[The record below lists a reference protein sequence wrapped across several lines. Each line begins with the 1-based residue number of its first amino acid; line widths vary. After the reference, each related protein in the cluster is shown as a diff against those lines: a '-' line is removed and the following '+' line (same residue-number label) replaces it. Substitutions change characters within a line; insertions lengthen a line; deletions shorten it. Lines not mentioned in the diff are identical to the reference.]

1 MLSRLSWNILWFQS
15 VESGSPA
22 FEAGLH
28 PGDVLFRVNGTA
40 VQGLLHV
47 QVVSLILSHAHHVRI
62 QVAPL
67 ASTTIKVCRRKQVP
81 APYRVS
87 RLLVGRRSRGGSDD
101 RRRHSSSLFRRL
113 SNRKVE
119 QLSSPIAPPN
129 RSFVQ
134 FNRSLS
140 SGDSQCNSPLANR
153 SPTPGKLSDSSSSAG
168 STAPNSPAS
177 QFSRPSSLKG
187 LKHKGL
193 SAAVNR
199 RQSWHNIPQSP
210 LARTPNSSPM
220 MMSPTR
226 SPSPLIHPPP
236 GGLLH
241 PPGISNMTQ
250 TYNPQQQQQHSS
262 PGSSPLSSSANVER
276 HLVGGAV
283 SCQSNAESSSSSI
296 SQSIQSVSKSSG
308 PSF

>member
-1 MLSRLSWNILWFQS
+1 M
-15 VESGSPA
+15 ESGSPA
-22 FEAGLH
+22 FEAGLCA
-28 PGDVLFRVNGTA
+28 GDVLFRVNGTA

-47 QVVSLILSHAHHVRI
+47 QVVSLILTHAHHVRI

-81 APYRVS
+81 TPNRVS
-87 RLLVGRRSRGGSDD
+87 RLLVGRKSRGGSDD
-101 RRRHSSSLFRRL
+101 RRRHSSSLFRHL

-119 QLSSPIAPPN
+119 QLSSPIAAS
-129 RSFVQ
+129 RSIVQ
-134 FNRSLS
+134 FNRSMS
-140 SGDSQCNSPLANR
+140 SGDSQCNSPLAHR
-153 SPTPGKLSDSSSSAG
+153 SSQHSSPTPGKPSDSSSSAG

-177 QFSRPSSLKG
+177 QFSRPSSLQG

-193 SAAVNR
+193 TTAVHR
-199 RQSWHNIPQSP
+199 RRSWHIISQSP
-210 LARTPNSSPM
+210 LARTPTSSPV

-226 SPSPLIHPPP
+226 SPSPLIHHPQL

-250 TYNPQQQQQHSS
+250 TYNPQQQHSS
-262 PGSSPLSSSANVER
+262 PGSSPLSFAANVGR
-276 HLVGGAV
+276 HSIGAI
-283 SCQSNAESSSSSI
+283 SHQSNTESLASSF
-296 SQSIQSVSKSSG
+296 SQDKSASEPSG